1 MEAIGRPDGRSA
13 AGTGHHTFLSLTLIA
28 AIAPSIFCGVL
39 HGQQPA
45 IVLTGTVSGSDNHTY
60 REIRF
65 EVPAGT
71 GRITIDFS
79 YTGRDQH
86 TAIDLGLFDPERF
99 RGWGGGKHDSVT
111 LSETDA
117 TPSYLPGPILPGT
130 WKLLLGVPNIRSGAH
145 SEFTALIYFRPKGS
159 EPAGSTFSNAPL
171 RAEPG
176 WYRGDLH
183 LHTGH
188 SDGSCVSQ
196 SGQSVPCP
204 VFKIVSAAADRHL
217 DFVAVT
223 DHNATSHY
231 EALRELQPYFDR
243 LLIIPGREIT
253 TFEGHANVFGTT
265 EFIDFR
271 VGSPSV
277 PTMNDLFSQVER
289 LHALISINH
298 PNDPPGEGCM
308 GCRWQAPN
316 ADLARVQA
324 VEAVNDGNAE
334 GPLAGIPFWEGQL
347 NRGFHLTGIG
357 GSDTHRPD
365 DNSRPRSGVGYPT
378 TVVQARELSEH
389 GILEGIRSGRVFID
403 IEGTPDRLLEMAAS
417 SAEKSVVMGGSLDIP
432 SGMQIHFSVHVTHAS
447 GTRTE
452 VIQDGH
458 SISPIS
464 DSAIKNDNSVQNFD
478 LASDGRRHWIRI
490 NIRDRDN
497 HLLLV
502 GNPIYW

>member
-1 MEAIGRPDGRSA
+1 MIRIS
-13 AGTGHHTFLSLTLIA
+13 LLTLIGA
-28 AIAPSIFCGVL
+28 GVFCHTVR
-39 HGQQPA
+39 GQQPA
-45 IVLTGTVSGSDNHTY
+45 IVLTGNVSGSENHTY
-60 REIRF
+60 REILF
-65 EVPAGT
+65 EVPKGT

-79 YTGRDQH
+79 YSGRDQH

-99 RGWGGGKHDSVT
+99 RGWGGGKHDIVT

-117 TPSYLPGPILPGT
+117 TPSYLPGPIRAGT
-130 WKLLLGVPNIRSGAH
+130 WKLLLGVPNIRSGVR
-145 SEFTALIYFRPKGS
+145 SEFTAKVYFLR
-159 EPAGSTFSNAPL
+159 AGDAPTVSTFSSEPL
-171 RAEPG
+171 RMEPG

-183 LHTGH
+183 LHTAH

-196 SGQSVPCP
+196 SGQSAPCP
-204 VFKIVSAAADRHL
+204 VFRIVSAAADRHL
-217 DFVAVT
+217 DFVAIT
-223 DHNATSHY
+223 DHNATSQY
-231 EALRELQPYFDR
+231 QALRELQPYFDR

-271 VGSPSV
+271 VGSSSV

-298 PNDPPGEGCM
+298 PNGPAGEECM
-308 GCRWQAPN
+308 GCRWEAAD

-334 GPLAGIPFWEGQL
+334 GPLAGIPFWETQL

-365 DNSRPRSGVGYPT
+365 DKSRPLSGVGYPT
-378 TVVQARELSEH
+378 TVVQAAELSERA
-389 GILEGIRSGRVFID
+389 ILAGIRAGHVFID
-403 IEGTPDRLLEMAAS
+403 TEGTANRLLEMTATSGGETAT
-417 SAEKSVVMGGSLDIP
+417 MGGSLNV
-432 SGMQIHFSVHVTHAS
+432 SMAAAIHFFVHTTHSNGA
-447 GTRTE
+447 RIE
-452 VIQDGH
+452 VIEDSH
-458 SISPIS
+458 PIS
-464 DSAIKNDNSVQNFD
+464 HMSDPRISGDDARQSFD
-478 LASDGRRHWIRI
+478 VAGDGRHHWIRI
-490 NIRDRDN
+490 NVRSPEN